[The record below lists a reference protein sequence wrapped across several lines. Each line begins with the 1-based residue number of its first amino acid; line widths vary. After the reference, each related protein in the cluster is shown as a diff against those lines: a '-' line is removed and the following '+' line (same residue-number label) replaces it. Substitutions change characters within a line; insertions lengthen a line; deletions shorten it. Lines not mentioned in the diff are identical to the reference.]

1 MLEWGNGHCIY
12 WINVTW
18 TEIFGFLMKGKRRR
32 VWFSFLR
39 RVCDRECTV
48 CEPLDT
54 GISFSAGWFSFVS
67 EAFLHIVEKVSLAFI
82 ILHYI
87 VFRVEVPIRNISR
100 KCMNVLGCLKTTD
113 WITQLL
119 CNSTGYNRPHSI
131 LVENL
136 DKKHGWQGVIRRW
149 GGRGKRGLEEC
160 FVSQAGRA
168 QAAGMLY
175 GYKVIPS
182 SSLFGVP
189 VGR

>member
-1 MLEWGNGHCIY
+1 MSHELKYLVFWCND
-12 WINVTW
+12 
-18 TEIFGFLMKGKRRR
+18 KRRG

-48 CEPLDT
+48 WEPLET
-54 GISFSAGWFSFVS
+54 GISFAAGCCSFVS

-82 ILHYI
+82 ILQYI
-87 VFRVEVPIRNISR
+87 TLRIEVPIRNISR

-136 DKKHGWQGVIRRW
+136 EKKTWLAGSHPEVGWEGQVRTGGVLCFPGW
-149 GGRGKRGLEEC
+149 PGSGGRNALRIQGDPK
-160 FVSQAGRA
+160 
-168 QAAGMLY
+168 
-175 GYKVIPS
+175 
-182 SSLFGVP
+182 
-189 VGR
+189 